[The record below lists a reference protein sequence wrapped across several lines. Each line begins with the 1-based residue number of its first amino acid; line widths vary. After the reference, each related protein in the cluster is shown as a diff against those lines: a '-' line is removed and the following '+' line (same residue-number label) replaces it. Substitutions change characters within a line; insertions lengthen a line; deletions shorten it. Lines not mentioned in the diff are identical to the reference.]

1 MQETSKRPLIPLPLA
16 LFLAGIAFVEGS
28 RTMTMVQVPIFLREL
43 GADIRQIG
51 LFFTISLVFPF
62 ILRIIGGWLSDTI
75 GRLRA
80 LWLGSLAGTFA
91 YIPYAIAPSW
101 QVALLG
107 PALLSIAG
115 ALIYPSYRAY
125 IADNTDEERLG
136 RVFGIAETVRNIAW
150 IIGPLYGGLLA
161 QNLGYRWMFI
171 AAIMSFGVA
180 TIIFLSLTLTIDK
193 PASAP
198 IEKPSL
204 VALRNSLSEILILIL
219 SGGLITWL
227 LITDGIYDIASRLSF
242 DLMPVYLSDI
252 AGLSKQSIGLMDG
265 IHGFAWVV
273 ASPLAGWLV
282 DKTSERLAVVS
293 GLILL
298 IVSRL
303 VFALA
308 SNFWGFTFSWI
319 LLGFGGAVMNPALNS
334 LVAKSVPSRLR
345 GLTYAFLVT
354 SISLIVLPFPWIGS
368 LIWNALNPKAT
379 FLITV
384 VVGSLAIIPAWMKLR
399 VPESPPME
407 TDYASMNV
415 D

>member
-1 MQETSKRPLIPLPLA
+1 MQETPKRPLISLPLA
-16 LFLAGIAFVEGS
+16 LFLAGIAFAELS
-28 RTMTMVQVPIFLREL
+28 RTMTMVQVPIFLREI

-51 LFFTISLVFPF
+51 LFFTISLIFPF

-91 YIPYAIAPSW
+91 YVPYAIAPSW

-107 PALLSIAG
+107 PALLSIAV

-125 IADNTDEERLG
+125 IADTTDEKKLG

-161 QNLGYRWMFI
+161 QNIGYRWMFI

-180 TIIFLSLTLTIDK
+180 TTIFLSLTLTIDR
-193 PASAP
+193 PTTTHVG
-198 IEKPSL
+198 KPSL
-204 VALRNSLSEILILIL
+204 AALQKSLSEILILII

-252 AGLSKQSIGLMDG
+252 AGLSKQAIGLMDS
-265 IHGFAWVV
+265 IHGFAWVA
-273 ASPLAGWLV
+273 ASPLAGILV
-282 DKTSERLAVVS
+282 DKTSERVAVVN

-298 IVSRL
+298 ILSRL
-303 VFALA
+303 IFAIA
-308 SNFWGFTFSWI
+308 TGFWGFTFSWI
-319 LLGFGGAVMNPALNS
+319 LLGLGGAVLNPALNS

-345 GLTYAFLVT
+345 GITYAFLVT
-354 SISLIVLPFPWIGS
+354 SVSLIALPFPWIGS
-368 LIWNALNPKAT
+368 LFWNAIHPKAP

-384 VVGSLAIIPAWMKLR
+384 ILGSLAIIPAWKKLR
-399 VPESPPME
+399 APKSLPME
-407 TDYASMNV
+407 TDSGLT
-415 D
+415 DLD

>member
-1 MQETSKRPLIPLPLA
+1 MHETPKRPLISLPLA
-16 LFLAGIAFVEGS
+16 LFLAGIAFAELS

-51 LFFTISLVFPF
+51 LFFTISLIFPF

-91 YIPYAIAPSW
+91 YVPYAIAPSW
-101 QVALLG
+101 QFALLG
-107 PALLSIAG
+107 PALLSVAVG
-115 ALIYPSYRAY
+115 LIYPSYRAY

-136 RVFGIAETVRNIAW
+136 RVFGIAETVRNVAW

-161 QNLGYRWMFI
+161 QNIGYRWMFI

-180 TIIFLSLTLTIDK
+180 TTIFLSLTLTIDK
-193 PASAP
+193 VASAP
-198 IEKPSL
+198 IGKPSL
-204 VALRNSLSEILILIL
+204 VALRKSLSEILILII

-252 AGLSKQSIGLMDG
+252 AGLSKQAIGLMDG
-265 IHGFAWVV
+265 IHGFAWVA
-273 ASPLAGWLV
+273 ASPLAGILV
-282 DKTSERLAVVS
+282 DKTSERLAVVN

-303 VFALA
+303 VFAIA
-308 SNFWGFTFSWI
+308 TGFWGFTFSWI
-319 LLGFGGAVMNPALNS
+319 LLGLGGAVMNPALNA

-354 SISLIVLPFPWIGS
+354 SVSLIALPFPWIGS
-368 LIWNALNPKAT
+368 LFWNAINPKAP

-384 VVGSLAIIPAWMKLR
+384 FLGSLAIVPAWMKLR
-399 VPESPPME
+399 VSKSTPLE
-407 TDYASMNV
+407 TDSVSM
-415 D
+415 DID

>member
-1 MQETSKRPLIPLPLA
+1 MKETSKRPLISLPLA
-16 LFLAGIAFVEGS
+16 LFLVGIAFAEAS

-51 LFFTISLVFPF
+51 LFFTISLIFAFVV
-62 ILRIIGGWLSDTI
+62 RIIGGWLSDTI

-80 LWLGSLAGTFA
+80 LWLGSLAGTLA
-91 YIPYAIAPSW
+91 YVPYAIAPSW
-101 QVALLG
+101 QIALLG
-107 PALLSIAG
+107 SALLSIAV

-136 RVFGIAETVRNIAW
+136 RVFGIAETVRNVAW

-198 IEKPSL
+198 GGEPSL
-204 VALRNSLSEILILIL
+204 VALRNSLREIFILII

-227 LITDGIYDIASRLSF
+227 LITDGVYDIASRLSF

-252 AGLSKQSIGLMDG
+252 AGLSKQAIGLIDS
-265 IHGFAWVV
+265 IHGFAWVA
-273 ASPLAGWLV
+273 ASPLAGILV
-282 DKTSERLAVVS
+282 DKTSERVAVVN

-298 IVSRL
+298 ILSRL
-303 VFALA
+303 VFAIA
-308 SNFWGFTFSWI
+308 TGFWGFTLSWI
-319 LLGFGGAVMNPALNS
+319 LLGLGGAVLNPALNS

-354 SISLIVLPFPWIGS
+354 SVSLIALPFPWIGS
-368 LIWNALNPKAT
+368 LFWNAINPKAP

-384 VVGSLAIIPAWMKLR
+384 VVGSLAIVPAWMKLR
-399 VPESPPME
+399 VPKSPPME
-407 TDYASMNV
+407 TESSSM
-415 D
+415 DTD

>member
-1 MQETSKRPLIPLPLA
+1 MQETPKRPLISSPFA
-16 LFLAGIAFVEGS
+16 LFLAGIAFAEAS
-28 RTMTMVQVPIFLREL
+28 RAMTMVQVPIFLREL
-43 GADIRQIG
+43 GADIRQLG
-51 LFFTISLVFPF
+51 LFFTISLIFPF

-80 LWLGSLAGTFA
+80 LWLGSLAGALA

-125 IADNTDEERLG
+125 IADNTDKERLG

-150 IIGPLYGGLLA
+150 VIGPLYGGLLA
-161 QNLGYRWMFI
+161 QNLGSRWMFI

-180 TIIFLSLTLTIDK
+180 TIIFLSLTRTIDK

-198 IEKPSL
+198 IGKPSL
-204 VALRNSLSEILILIL
+204 AALRNSLREIFILII

-227 LITDGIYDIASRLSF
+227 LITDGVYDIASRLSF

-252 AGLSKQSIGLMDG
+252 AGLSKQAIGLMDS
-265 IHGFAWVV
+265 IHGFALVA
-273 ASPLAGWLV
+273 ASPLGGILV
-282 DKTSERLAVVS
+282 DKTSERFAVVN

-298 IVSRL
+298 ILSRL
-303 VFALA
+303 AFALA
-308 SNFWGFTFSWI
+308 TGFWGFTFSWI
-319 LLGFGGAVMNPALNS
+319 LLGLGGAVLNPALNS

-354 SISLIVLPFPWIGS
+354 SVSLFVLPFPWIGS
-368 LIWNALNPKAT
+368 LIWNAVNPKAP

-399 VPESPPME
+399 VPKSPPME
-407 TDYASMNV
+407 RDADSMEI

>member
-1 MQETSKRPLIPLPLA
+1 MQETPKRPLLSLPLA
-16 LFLAGIAFVEGS
+16 LFLAGIAFAEAS

-51 LFFTISLVFPF
+51 LFFTISLIFPF
-62 ILRIIGGWLSDTI
+62 ILRIIGGWLSDSI

-80 LWLGSLAGTFA
+80 LWLGSLAGAFA
-91 YIPYAIAPSW
+91 YVPYAIAPSW

-107 PALLSIAG
+107 PALLSIAV

-150 IIGPLYGGLLA
+150 IVGPLYGGLLA

-180 TIIFLSLTLTIDK
+180 TIIFISLTYTLDQRVT
-193 PASAP
+193 AP
-198 IEKPSL
+198 TVKPSL
-204 VALRNSLSEILILIL
+204 AALQSSLREIFILII

-227 LITDGIYDIASRLSF
+227 LITDGVYDIASRLSF

-252 AGLSKQSIGLMDG
+252 AGLSKQAIGLMDG
-265 IHGFAWVV
+265 IHGIAWVA
-273 ASPLAGWLV
+273 ASPLAGILV
-282 DKTSERLAVVS
+282 DKTSERFAVLN

-298 IVSRL
+298 ILSRL

-308 SNFWGFTFSWI
+308 SSFWGFTFSWI
-319 LLGFGGAVMNPALNS
+319 LLGLGGAVMNPALNS
-334 LVAKSVPSRLR
+334 LVAKSVPSHLR

-354 SISLIVLPFPWIGS
+354 SVSLIALPFPWIGS
-368 LIWNALNPKAT
+368 LFWNAVNPKAP

-384 VVGSLAIIPAWMKLR
+384 VLGSLAIVPAWRKLKVSKTSTAVR
-399 VPESPPME
+399 
-407 TDYASMNV
+407 NV
-415 D
+415 SSTQID